1 MGAPSPEPLT
11 FAQADRLNLKPF
23 CERLEKYL
31 LVDFDYADG
40 SLVTALNAG
49 FGCGKTT
56 FLEMWKTD
64 LLARR
69 DSSTAAEAF
78 TAPMPV
84 MLNAWESDYCG
95 DPLVAILAG
104 LDNAVKQWTGSDKP
118 AENKVTKLRE
128 AIQDAS
134 WCAAD
139 LANGF
144 AAKLTGMN
152 AKEALKLKDEKKAAK
167 NPPPPNF
174 IALFNQRQ
182 ESLHKLQESLVEAF
196 AGDSP
201 KVIVFV
207 DELDRCR
214 PDYAVSYLETIK
226 HVFNVKGMIFLLAVD
241 LHHLEVSA
249 KSLFGNDLNFDEYF
263 RKFCHRRFDLP
274 KPVHAPM
281 QKLLEE
287 YIVKY
292 TAITRKRSSIF
303 NPDPKFSID
312 AAHLALAFEMTP
324 RQLQEAFRIFGH
336 VMSTQDEQYEKTT
349 LTTWIMGTIFLCY
362 LRAAHYEFYQQIRRG
377 RLVHEELW
385 SKWLFRIE
393 RLNAKRWIQIYLTGI
408 PAESIS
414 SEELNTYLRDR
425 GYISDDQY
433 SDGFLLGFYP
443 LWGALSNPFA
453 TLCRKIEDAECLIK

>member
-1 MGAPSPEPLT
+1 MDA
-11 FAQADRLNLKPF
+11 
-23 CERLEKYL
+23 
-31 LVDFDYADG
+31 DYADG

-69 DSSTAAEAF
+69 DSSTGAEAF

-104 LDNAVKQWTGSDKP
+104 LDTAVKQWTGSDKP

-182 ESLHKLQESLVEAF
+182 EALHKLQESLAETF

-287 YIVKY
+287 YITKY
-292 TAITRKRSSIF
+292 VAIADKRNSLFKTDPYSIRY
-303 NPDPKFSID
+303 SAEL
-312 AAHLALAFEMTP
+312 AAGLQMTP
-324 RQLQEAFRIFGH
+324 RQIQEAFRTLGH
-336 VMSTQDEQYEKTT
+336 LISTQDIAKIGLISTP
-349 LTTWIMGTIFLCY
+349 WFMATILLCY
-362 LRAAHYEFYQQIRRG
+362 LRSVKQDIYQMIHQG
-377 RLVHEELW
+377 KAVHEELCTD
-385 SKWLFRIE
+385 LLRQMGRE
-393 RLNAKRWIQIYLTGI
+393 DAKYWIQLYLTGI
-408 PAESIS
+408 ASECIPSGIVSSYLQRIGYLTAGEQVSTFLSSVAGDWGHAKNPLGHIS
-414 SEELNTYLRDR
+414 
-425 GYISDDQY
+425 Q
-433 SDGFLLGFYP
+433 
-443 LWGALSNPFA
+443 
-453 TLCRKIEDAECLIK
+453 KIENAEYLV